1 MFDGRVHNLAGKISN
16 RVVNMTETI
25 NVTFVFDDKFS
36 DLFRVAAYSI
46 AQNTKA
52 NLAIYVVD
60 CGISEINR
68 EKVLQL
74 KEKCDN
80 ILSIKIGMPERVEVL
95 ENFPTEAR
103 FNSVVFYR
111 LAIPKVFPE
120 LSRVIYLDCD
130 IVATGDISELWHE
143 DLNGRPFG
151 AVEEDGNFSDEK
163 IRADKLAYLKFPE
176 ENRYY
181 NSGVLLID
189 SKKFE
194 ESQIFERVIGQVK
207 QTKIFLPCPEQDA
220 MNICL
225 RNDEHLPLHP
235 KYNFIPFASLSKK
248 CFFSIGKNVVL
259 IEYACVKPW
268 EMNRPTVKLFHCLG
282 LCRYSTFMLLKF
294 WYYADQL
301 GDVDPSNKN
310 PFPTL
315 KFFYKRLFQ
324 PMGRF
329 FSKAIANLGKS
340 CTHK

>member
-1 MFDGRVHNLAGKISN
+1 
-16 RVVNMTETI
+16 MTETI
-25 NVTFVFDDKFS
+25 NVAFVFDDKFS
-36 DLFRVAAYSI
+36 DLFRVAVYSI
-46 AQNTKA
+46 AKNTKS

-68 EKVLQL
+68 GKVLQMQ
-74 KEKCDN
+74 EKCEN
-80 ILSIKIGMPERVEVL
+80 ILSVKIGIPERIDVL

-120 LSRVIYLDCD
+120 LDRVVYLDCD
-130 IVATGDISELWHE
+130 IVAIGDIFELWNE

-194 ESQIFERVIGQVK
+194 ESKIFERVIEQVK
-207 QTKIFLPCPEQDA
+207 QTKIFFPCPEQDA

-248 CFFSIGKNVVL
+248 CFAAIGKNVVF

-268 EMNRPTVKLFHCLG
+268 EMNRTMVKLFHCLG

-294 WYYADQL
+294 WHYADQL
-301 GDVDPSNKN
+301 GDVNPSNKN
-310 PFPTL
+310 PLSTL
-315 KFFYKRLFQ
+315 KFFYKRLLQ
-324 PMGRF
+324 PMERF
-329 FSKAIANLGKS
+329 FSKVIANISKS
-340 CTHK
+340 RTHKRKHG

>member
-1 MFDGRVHNLAGKISN
+1 MGVNSADELVDMIKTINLA
-16 RVVNMTETI
+16 
-25 NVTFVFDDKFS
+25 FVFDDKFS

-46 AQNTKA
+46 AKNTKA

-68 EKVLQL
+68 EKAL
-74 KEKCDN
+74 KMQEKCEN
-80 ILSIKIGMPERVEVL
+80 ILSVKIGIPKRVDVL

-130 IVATGDISELWHE
+130 IVAIGDISELWNE
-143 DLNGRPFG
+143 DLEGRPFG

-194 ESQIFERVIGQVK
+194 ESQIFERVIEQVK
-207 QTKIFLPCPEQDA
+207 QTKIFFPCPEQDA

-248 CFFSIGKNVVL
+248 CFASIEKNVVL

-268 EMNRPTVKLFHCLG
+268 EMNRTTVKLFHCLG
-282 LCRYSTFMLLKF
+282 LCRYSTSMLLKF
-294 WYYADQL
+294 WHYADQL
-301 GDVDPSNKN
+301 GDMNPGNKN

-329 FSKAIANLGKS
+329 FSKIIANTRNFRTYK
-340 CTHK
+340 